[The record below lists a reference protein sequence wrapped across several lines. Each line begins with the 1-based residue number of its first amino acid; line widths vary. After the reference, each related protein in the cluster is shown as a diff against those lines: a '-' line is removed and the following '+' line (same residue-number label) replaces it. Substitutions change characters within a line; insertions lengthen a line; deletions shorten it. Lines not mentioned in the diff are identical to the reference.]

1 MMTVFKSI
9 VRSEEHP
16 VGPMTVN
23 RVMPQRE
30 LTQVGAW
37 VFLDHFDH
45 QLNPEDIPKPDGSFA
60 HPHRGIATLS
70 YLLEGEM
77 THLDSRAHQG
87 KVGPGG
93 VQWMKAGNGIV
104 HDEWPTPTNHRL
116 HGAQFWLNLTAKG
129 KASEPDYRCVQA
141 TDLPQRLISPNGSFL
156 KVVVG
161 DYDGMASIIPTESRQ
176 VLMHLHLKSGDT
188 FSIDLKS
195 DEQYAAFVLS
205 GEVVFSGETL
215 NTQQQGYFNDGLKGV
230 RLEATQD
237 SDVFLYGGEPYQ
249 ESVVSGGPFIMNT
262 EAELMEAYRDYQ
274 TGQYGQINYEQI
286 R

>member
-1 MMTVFKSI
+1 MSVFKSVI
-9 VRSEEHP
+9 QSEEHP
-16 VGPMTVN
+16 VGPIVVN

-30 LTQVGAW
+30 LTPVGSW

-45 QLNPEDIPKPDGSFA
+45 QLNPEDVPKPDGSFA

-70 YLLEGEM
+70 YILEGEI

-104 HDEWPTPTNHRL
+104 HDEWPTPINNRL
-116 HGAQFWLNLTAKG
+116 HGAQFWLNLSAEG
-129 KASEPDYRCVQA
+129 KKEAPDYRCMQSD
-141 TDLPQRLISPNGSFL
+141 DLPKKSLSENGSFL

-161 DYDGMASIIPTESRQ
+161 DYDGMASSLPTEGRQ
-176 VLMHLHLKSGDT
+176 VLLHLHLKAGEGID
-188 FSIDLKS
+188 IDLVS
-195 DEQYAAFVLS
+195 DDQYAVFVVAGAVNVA
-205 GEVVFSGETL
+205 GEALTA
-215 NTQQQGYFNDGLKGV
+215 QHQGFLDDGLKGL
-230 RLEATQD
+230 RLDATQD
-237 SDVFLYGGEPYQ
+237 SDVFLYGGEPYR

-262 EAELMEAYRDYQ
+262 EADLMLAYRDYQ
-274 TGQYGQINYEQI
+274 AGRYGQIDYRQI

>member
-1 MMTVFKSI
+1 MIVFKS
-9 VRSEEHP
+9 VVQSEEHP

-30 LTQVGAW
+30 LTHVGSW

-45 QLNPEDIPKPDGSFA
+45 QLKPEDIPKPDGSFA

-70 YLLEGEM
+70 YILEGEM

-93 VQWMKAGNGIV
+93 VQWMKSGNGIV
-104 HDEWPTPTNHRL
+104 HDEWPTPVNNRL
-116 HGAQFWLNLTAKG
+116 HGAQFWLNLNAKG
-129 KASEPDYRCVQA
+129 KADEPDYRCVQSD
-141 TDLPQRLISPNGSFL
+141 DLPIKSISEEGSFL

-161 DYDGMASIIPTESRQ
+161 DYDGLTSSIPTEGRQ
-176 VLMHLHLKSGDT
+176 ILLHLHLKTGDAMD
-188 FSIDLKS
+188 IDLET
-195 DEQYAAFVLS
+195 DEQYAAFVVA
-205 GEVVFSGETL
+205 GAVNVSGETL
-215 NTQQQGYFNDGLKGV
+215 NAQQQGFITEGLNGI
-230 RLEATQD
+230 RFEATQD
-237 SDVFLYGGEPYQ
+237 SDVFLYGGEPYT

-262 EAELMEAYRDYQ
+262 EAELVQAYRDYKS
-274 TGQYGQINYEQI
+274 GQYGQIDYSQV